1 MTASLICSF
10 HIWEEFL
17 FVSFMFFIP
26 KIVQNQRIFGRKM
39 KENLFLSYHLCVFR
53 VLSYQMKIVALHS

>member
-1 MTASLICSF
+1 
-10 HIWEEFL
+10 
-17 FVSFMFFIP
+17 MFFIP
-26 KIVQNQRIFGRKM
+26 KIVQNQIIFGRKM